1 MKLGRRTYSMSVMV
15 LIFEQ
20 LPSLTL
26 NVLGVQVARGVA
38 DRIELARV
46 GLDLIFLAVDGCERH
61 EVRAVRHRVVTRESE
76 VCHLFLFDSFV
87 RKLNLC
93 LFYYF

>member
-20 LPSLTL
+20 LASLTL

-38 DRIELARV
+38 DRVELARV
-46 GLDLIFLAVDGCERH
+46 GLDLIFLVVDGGERH

-76 VCHLFLFDSFV
+76 VCHLFDSFV